1 MDRLAYSKWQAALQ
15 AEDGSPLGQKNRRR
29 FDDINVTTRCVG
41 AAASAD
47 FNFNFKFQDST

>member
-41 AAASAD
+41 AAAD
-47 FNFNFKFQDST
+47 FKTQLEAR